1 MTLDVMMHSALRH
14 RRSRHPSVPGG
25 SRSSDVYLDLG
36 TDRDTLRPEAC
47 PGMVLSLL
55 DTTEQSQGALQEK
68 MRDGEKG

>member
-1 MTLDVMMHSALRH
+1 MMHGALRH
-14 RRSRHPSVPGG
+14 RPYDSVPGG
-25 SRSSDVYLDLG
+25 SRSSHVYLDLG

-55 DTTEQSQGALQEK
+55 DTTEHSQGAPQEK